1 MSKYKVGSQ
10 VRDIRNGEYHIIID
24 NEIFDELS
32 LYYTS
37 VGTAVPEYYL
47 ISTNKTVLSSLFERQ
62 QNNEVITEW
71 LKTNTELKD
80 ILPVK
85 EFDINKFLKNYSKPK
100 GFWYKISQ
108 FLFRIF
114 HTVYSYF
121 LRVVVN
127 LKRG

>member
-1 MSKYKVGSQ
+1 MSKYEVGSQ
-10 VRDIRNGEYHIIID
+10 VIDIRNGEYHIIID

-37 VGTAVPEYYL
+37 SGTAVPEYYL
-47 ISTNKTVLSSLFERQ
+47 ISTDKTVISSLFERQ
-62 QNNEVITEW
+62 QNDELVTEW

-80 ILPVK
+80 ILPVE
-85 EFDINKFLKNYSKPK
+85 EFDINKFLRNYSKSK
-100 GFWYKISQ
+100 GFWYKINR
-108 FLFRIF
+108 FLHRIF
-114 HTVYSYF
+114 HKVYSYF

>member
-10 VRDIRNGEYHIIID
+10 VIDIRNGNYHIIID

-37 VGTAVPEYYL
+37 SGTAVPEYYL
-47 ISTNKTVLSSLFERQ
+47 ISTDKTVISSLFERQ
-62 QNNEVITEW
+62 QNDELITEW

-80 ILPVK
+80 ILPVE
-85 EFDINKFLKNYSKPK
+85 EFDINKFLKNYSKSK
-100 GFWYKISQ
+100 GFWYKINQ
-108 FLFRIF
+108 FLHRIF

-127 LKRG
+127 LKRE